1 MAKNKRDAKKPKK
14 SGNAFPS
21 KNIKHNPQDESS
33 RAKSAP
39 GSSSD
44 GERHTNSR

>member
-1 MAKNKRDAKKPKK
+1 MPKNKSDSKKAKK
-14 SGNAFPS
+14 SFPS

-44 GERHTNSR
+44 GERHTNSK